1 MAFNQIDRSLS
12 YTENIPG
19 LPPALLF
26 KYTFAHNFGTVA
38 EGFLKKFNWEPRTN
52 LTTVSSVK

>member
-1 MAFNQIDRSLS
+1 LAN
-12 YTENIPG
+12 TENIPG
-19 LPPALLF
+19 APPSMLF